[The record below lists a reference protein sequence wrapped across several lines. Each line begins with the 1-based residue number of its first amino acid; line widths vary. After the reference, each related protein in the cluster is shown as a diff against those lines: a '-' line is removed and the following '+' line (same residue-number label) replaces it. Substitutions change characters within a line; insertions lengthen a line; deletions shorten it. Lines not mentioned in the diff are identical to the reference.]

1 MDNEVYSFALKT
13 TLNEIQNICPEIK
26 NAFIFKEDGEIV
38 ATDPQTPENTAVR
51 IVNAFDGIFEKADSM
66 GDIEGIILEGSEG
79 RINVSC
85 INDLYFVTVAS
96 QKADTKY
103 VNTVTRVLIPTIL
116 KLLEKI
122 TPAPTENPVGHIQEP
137 EEHHQYPASSTDE
150 ELPEEPNEENE
161 TQDVAKPDFEPEVN
175 ATMPEPAASQFI
187 VENIG
192 GLLVPSDTV
201 RVDNDLISNWTETY
215 NKKIETVE
223 IETFSGKS
231 VQSKVRPIKDSKYEG
246 KGIVQVPEKI
256 QLVLEVKKGELVKVK
271 PVIQ

>member
-13 TLNEIQNICPEIK
+13 TLNEMQSICPEIK

-51 IVNAFDGIFEKADSM
+51 TINAFDGIFEKADSL
-66 GDIEGIILEGSEG
+66 GDVEAIILEGSEG

-85 INDLYFVTVAS
+85 INDLYFATVVS
-96 QKADTKY
+96 QKADPKY
-103 VNTVTRVLIPTIL
+103 VNTVTHVLVPTVLRV
-116 KLLEKI
+116 LEKI
-122 TPAPTENPVGHIQEP
+122 TPPQTENAVRQLDEP
-137 EEHHQYPASSTDE
+137 EEHHQHQAFSKDEKLAQDSSE
-150 ELPEEPNEENE
+150 EDE
-161 TQDVAKPDFEPEVN
+161 TQDLAKPGFEPEVN
-175 ATMPEPAASQFI
+175 STMPEPSASQFI

-215 NKKIETVE
+215 NNRIETVE
-223 IETFSGKS
+223 IETFGGKS
-231 VQSKVRPIKDSKYEG
+231 VQCKVKPIKDSKYEG
-246 KGIVQVPEKI
+246 KGIVQIPEKI
-256 QLVLEVKKGELVKVK
+256 QLMLEAKKGELVKVK